1 MILASIYTFFAAFGF
16 AVTSNIKGKNL
27 FFAAMGGGLGGGLYL
42 LCKNYQIPDVP
53 ALFISTMVVSIYS
66 EVLARLLKTPVTT
79 LIICAIL
86 PMVPGNG
93 MYYTMLETIHGNNYQ
108 ALNLGADT
116 LIKAGTIALVI
127 AFVSSFSKL
136 IIRKKTSG

>member
-16 AVTSNIKGKNL
+16 AVIFNIRGKNL
-27 FFAAMGGGLGGGLYL
+27 FFAALGGGLGWFLYL
-42 LCKNYQIPDVP
+42 LCKNYQIPDLP
-53 ALFISTMVVSIYS
+53 ALFIAAIVVSLYS

-79 LIICAIL
+79 FIICAIL

-93 MYYTMLETIHGNNYQ
+93 MYYTMLETIQGNNYQ
-108 ALNLGADT
+108 ALNLGTDT
-116 LIKAGTIALVI
+116 LIKAGTIALAI
-127 AFVSSFSKL
+127 AFISSFSKL